1 MLKQREADL
10 LRGREQVRSDLPHL
24 YRPHY
29 KWSREYYE
37 SDNKVNILCAANQV
51 GKSSVA
57 IRRVIANATE
67 PYRWKKFWG
76 SKKAPAMMWYFYPD
90 QETKY
95 REFETKWQE
104 WLPRGVQASSGQ
116 YAWKVMSRIGANKL
130 PGIQFASGSAL
141 YLLTYSQGAKALQA
155 STVSDI
161 TADEELPVD
170 LYDELIMR
178 LTRTRGYFNAVFTPT
193 LNQQF
198 WREVF
203 ETNRRLPMA
212 YKRQISMYDCLE
224 YEDGIP
230 SEFFTRDTIREIELK
245 CKSQTEID
253 RRVHGKFVTEEGK
266 KFYGFERNK
275 HFTKLSSERLQE
287 IKNWHKYSA
296 VDPGTGGKG
305 GHPAAIIFIC
315 LSPDCRKGYVFRA
328 WRGDDVETSTQDIL
342 VKYEQLKGREHVILA
357 TYDGGSKDFGIIA
370 NRSGHMF
377 IPANKA
383 RELGE
388 DLINTLFR
396 AGMLEIVDSG
406 NEEDDDLIKLVI
418 ELEHAKL
425 GEKLVGAFKKGDDLR
440 DALRYGLMSM
450 PWDLSGIV
458 FKNEDE
464 ATLDIVPKRELTAK
478 EKEEAA
484 MAQQIEERR
493 GMFEDSRQKSEV
505 TWDIEYNAEIEEM
518 NDFYG

>member
-1 MLKQREADL
+1 
-10 LRGREQVRSDLPHL
+10 
-24 YRPHY
+24 
-29 KWSREYYE
+29 
-37 SDNKVNILCAANQV
+37 
-51 GKSSVA
+51 
-57 IRRVIANATE
+57 
-67 PYRWKKFWG
+67 
-76 SKKAPAMMWYFYPD
+76 
-90 QETKY
+90 
-95 REFETKWQE
+95 
-104 WLPRGVQASSGQ
+104 
-116 YAWKVMSRIGANKL
+116 MSRIGANKL
-130 PGIQFASGSAL
+130 PGIQFASGAAL

-161 TADEELPVD
+161 TADEELPVE

-178 LTRTRGYFNAVFTPT
+178 LTRTKGYFNAVFTPT

-203 ETNRRLPMA
+203 ETSRRLPMA

-224 YEDGIP
+224 YEDGSP
-230 SEFFTRDTIREIELK
+230 SEFFTRETIREIELK

-266 KFYGFERNK
+266 KFYGFERDR
-275 HFTKLSSERLQE
+275 HFKKLSSERLQE
-287 IKNWHKYSA
+287 IRYWHKYSS

-315 LSPDCRKGYVFRA
+315 LSPDCRKGYVYRA

-342 VKYEQLKGREHVILA
+342 IKYEQLKGGEHMMLS
-357 TYDGGSKDFGIIA
+357 TYDASAKDFGLIA

-377 IPANKA
+377 TPANKA

-396 AGMLEIVDSG
+396 AGMLEIIDSG
-406 NEEDDDLIKLVI
+406 RDDDDLIKLVI

-425 GEKLVGAFKKGDDLR
+425 GEKLVGGYKRGDDLR

-450 PWDLSGIV
+450 PWDLSEIV
-458 FKNEDE
+458 FREEETVFDV
-464 ATLDIVPKRELTAK
+464 APPKELTAK

-484 MAQQIEERR
+484 IAQQIADRR
-493 GMFEDSRQKSEV
+493 GLFFDARQTSEKN
-505 TWDIEYNAEIEEM
+505 WEESYSEEIEEM
-518 NDFYG
+518 NDLYG